1 MLISIF
7 TFPETLFVDSHYK
20 SVKTENETCCWNQCR
35 NELACNSIS
44 FYNGDSKKLYY
55 GDNCL
60 LFTNNSPE
68 TIKTKT
74 FVSKMRRPKSKY
86 NFCSFQQN
94 LINIS

>member
-1 MLISIF
+1 MSLIL
-7 TFPETLFVDSHYK
+7 TLPETTFVDSHFK
-20 SVKTENETCCWNQCR
+20 SVKTLNETLCWDECVK
-35 NELACNSIS
+35 ELACNSIS